1 MPVPLEI
8 LALTIKRL
16 QYLNYRA
23 LDARLAPLGISL
35 VQWGALREIER
46 HPGLCMHRLAE
57 LTFNSDQAFGT
68 LMTRLL
74 RQKLV
79 ERQPGMGRANV
90 HRLTPRGKT
99 LLGEGRKR
107 VRQVLA
113 RIFARLDADECIR
126 LQGLLT
132 KVLGDEARDVAP
144 CSSRTARQPL
154 ARFVKTLAGIVPEP
168 GRPALRATGTPSQK
182 RVRAHALRA
191 EPQDKSRRGRSEL
204 DN

>member
-1 MPVPLEI
+1 MLSLEI
-8 LALTIKRL
+8 LSLSIKRL
-16 QYLNYRA
+16 QYRNYRA

-46 HPGLCMHRLAE
+46 NPGLCMHRLAE

-79 ERQPGMGRANV
+79 ERQPGAGRANV

-107 VRQVLA
+107 VRQVLT
-113 RIFARLDADECIR
+113 RIYAALDSDECVR

-132 KVLGDEARDVAP
+132 KVLGSEDPHAAP
-144 CSSRTARQPL
+144 RPSQMAHQPL
-154 ARFVKTLAGIVPEP
+154 TGFVNTLAGIMP
-168 GRPALRATGTPSQK
+168 GPGHAAIRASARPRPKKALRPAPSTRIRK
-182 RVRAHALRA
+182 TNPTSV
-191 EPQDKSRRGRSEL
+191 E
-204 DN
+204 

>member
-8 LALTIKRL
+8 LALSIKRL

-23 LDARLAPLGISL
+23 LDAKLAPLGISL

-46 HPGLCMHRLAE
+46 NPGLCMHRLAE

-68 LMTRLL
+68 LMSRLL

-79 ERQPGMGRANV
+79 ARQPGAGRANV

-99 LLGEGRKR
+99 LLGEGRKH

-113 RIFARLDADECIR
+113 RIFTRLDADECVR

-132 KVLGDEARDVAP
+132 KVLGDEALDVVP
-144 CSSRTARQPL
+144 PSSRTAHLPL
-154 ARFVKTLAGIVPEP
+154 TQFVKTLAGILPEP
-168 GRPALRATGTPSQK
+168 GHAVIRASGHHHKKASGHAPSARNRK
-182 RVRAHALRA
+182 TIPTAGRA
-191 EPQDKSRRGRSEL
+191 
-204 DN
+204 N

>member
-1 MPVPLEI
+1 MPEPLEI
-8 LALTIKRL
+8 LALSIKRL
-16 QYLNYRA
+16 QYLNYRV

-46 HPGLCMHRLAE
+46 NPGLCMHRLAE

-79 ERQPGMGRANV
+79 ARQPGAGRANV
-90 HRLTPRGKT
+90 HRLTPHGRT

-107 VRQVLA
+107 VRQVLV
-113 RIFARLDADECIR
+113 RIFARLDADECVR

-132 KVLGDEARDVAP
+132 KVLGGEALDAAP
-144 CSSRTARQPL
+144 CSSRTVRQPL
-154 ARFVKTLAGIVPEP
+154 TRFVKTLAGIVPEP
-168 GRPALRATGTPSQK
+168 GRATIRAGGHPHKKASGHAPSA
-182 RVRAHALRA
+182 R
-191 EPQDKSRRGRSEL
+191 SRKTNPTVGGA
-204 DN
+204 N